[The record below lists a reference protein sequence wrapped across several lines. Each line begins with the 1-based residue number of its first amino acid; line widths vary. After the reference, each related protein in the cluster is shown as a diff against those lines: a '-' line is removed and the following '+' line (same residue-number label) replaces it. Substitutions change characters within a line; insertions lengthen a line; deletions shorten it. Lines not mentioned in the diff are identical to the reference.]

1 MTDPRDMLT
10 EETPESPEDF
20 KKRQLTEVGGSARQP
35 GAAWSWS
42 AWCTTQADPKPR
54 VLTEDLP
61 EEEEPGPE
69 TLLG

>member
-20 KKRQLTEVGGSARQP
+20 KKRQLTEVGG
-35 GAAWSWS
+35 
-42 AWCTTQADPKPR
+42 TTQADPKPR

>member
-1 MTDPRDMLT
+1 MTEPREMLT

-20 KKRQLTEVGGSARQP
+20 RQRQLTELN
-35 GAAWSWS
+35 GATRLRA
-42 AWCTTQADPKPR
+42 QQK

-61 EEEEPGPE
+61 EEEQIGPS